1 VVSCADTSESSPL
14 RFRVLGALEADVDGL
29 ALELG
34 GRKQR
39 AVLAALL
46 LRAGEVVR
54 DERLIDDVWGDGPPA
69 SAAHGLE
76 AYISRLRGVL
86 APHGVL
92 LRRGGGGYRL
102 DLGPAVVDA
111 RDFARLVEDA
121 AQASAADE
129 HDRAA
134 ALATSALELWHGP
147 VLSGVPLFLDA
158 RAQAERL
165 EELRWQALEIR
176 IDADLALGRHA
187 AIVGEL
193 RRLVGESP
201 YRERLVAQL
210 MLALYRSG
218 RQAEALEVYECTR
231 RTLADDLG
239 LQPSEELQQLS
250 GQIVRQE
257 PPLRAPARASHG
269 SERRHATRTR
279 TTWAAAALVGALVAV
294 IGVVLGLT
302 IPTDAGVTGTH
313 STARVALLALN
324 DPGLGSESDETFK
337 PFVDGFLTA
346 ARRHGLETETIALFE
361 QRPSS
366 AGFTVSPED
375 VARLSA
381 RLQAGKFD
389 LVLWPVGP
397 ASPEFLDVVPR
408 YPDTTFVFLDW
419 CCLAGTELEGSPN
432 AVALSL
438 RADQAA
444 HLAGYLSALVE
455 SRRVLRA
462 HREHLVSI
470 VGADPHFPIVQTW
483 VRGFS
488 EGVHRAVPTMK
499 IRVDYSNDF
508 ANRAICERIANRQI
522 DAGSGVVFPAA
533 ADCGFGA
540 LSAAAV
546 RGVWGVGVDEDRSYL
561 GSHILASAIKRWD
574 RLVELSVGWYLDGSL
589 PRGED
594 VELGLADDAVGLA
607 GISPEVPANI
617 RKQVEQEAARLRTS
631 EPTRH
636 S

>member
-1 VVSCADTSESSPL
+1 M
-14 RFRVLGALEADVDGL
+14 DGR

-54 DERLIDDVWGDGPPA
+54 DERLIDDVWGDSPPA

-111 RDFARLVEDA
+111 QVFASLVEEA
-121 AQASAADE
+121 GQASAVDE
-129 HDRAA
+129 HHRAA
-134 ALATSALELWHGP
+134 ALATSALGLWRGHA
-147 VLSGVPLFLDA
+147 LSGVPLFLDG
-158 RAQAERL
+158 RACAERL
-165 EELRWQALEIR
+165 DELRWRALEIR

-187 AIVGEL
+187 VIVGEL
-193 RRLVGESP
+193 RRQLEEDP

-218 RQAEALEVYECTR
+218 RQAEALEVYEGLR
-231 RTLADDLG
+231 RALADDLG

-250 GQIVRQE
+250 GQIVRHE
-257 PPLRAPARASHG
+257 PQLRTPARAPRVSD
-269 SERRHATRTR
+269 ERHATRTR
-279 TTWAAAALVGALVAV
+279 RTWAATALAGAVAAV
-294 IGVVLGLT
+294 IGVALGLT
-302 IPTDAGVTGTH
+302 IPTDAGVTGTR
-313 STARVALLALN
+313 SAARVALLALN
-324 DPGLGSESDETFK
+324 DPGLGRESDETFK

-346 ARRHGLETETIALFE
+346 ARRHGLETDTIALFE

-366 AGFTVSPED
+366 AGFSVSPED

-381 RLQAGKFD
+381 RLRDGKFD

-408 YPDTTFVFLDW
+408 YPDTTFVLLDW
-419 CCLAGTELEGSPN
+419 CCLEGTELEGSPN

-444 HLAGYLSALVE
+444 RLAGYLSALME
-455 SRRVLRA
+455 SRRALRA
-462 HREHLVSI
+462 HREHMVSI
-470 VGADPHFPIVQTW
+470 VGADPRFPIVQTW

-594 VELGLADDAVGLA
+594 VQLGLADDAVGLA
-607 GISPEVPANI
+607 GISPEVPASI
-617 RKQVEQEAARLRTS
+617 RKRVEREAARLRKS
-631 EPTRH
+631 EA